1 MAPEQEDYLFAE
13 HEEVTQEEE
22 TTSAFWDVLVVDD
35 DPEIHS
41 VTKLALSNL
50 EFWGKKLRFFHA
62 YSGKEAIEILKEQNN
77 ISILLLDVVMETDD
91 AGLNVVR
98 RVREEIKNMA
108 VRIIMRT
115 GQPGYAPE
123 EKVIREFDIN
133 DYKMKT
139 ELTRSKLVTSLL
151 TAIRSYQQICELEA
165 QSHALEQILSASRA
179 ILGHTDMGSFAA
191 AVVAQ
196 LANILDASGEGLVS
210 GYLDDDMHLRV
221 FGGSEQYREFFGHG
235 IEQLD
240 NGRVIMQ
247 VQNCIDTESHQSTAH
262 DITFLLESKN
272 KKAAIYL
279 ELEGEP
285 SEAQL
290 KFAEIFLTNVGVGLD
305 NIKLFNELREVA
317 YKDNLT
323 KLPNRANFIEKIES
337 YFNQQQSLV
346 FILVDIAQF
355 SDINNGLGQEV
366 GNLLLLGV
374 AERISIEFP
383 EAQLISRIGADVFGF
398 LMPESQFDEESFIDN
413 LCVPYHVGEHL
424 LTMHFHIGV
433 CRQEDFQPQGIET
446 LKLAYIALNQAKQ
459 SSIPLDWYTPDLEE
473 KMAWKLGLIRQLRQD
488 FEMKKLEVWYQPQ
501 FSIVDRKVI
510 GCEALLRWPSG
521 NGNYISPAIFVPLA
535 ENAGL
540 IVEIGQWVLEQA
552 CQLQAT
558 LQQQGFGEL
567 SIAVNVSVPQFKV
580 PNYAQQVKDTISS
593 FDVEPKHI
601 ELEVTESVVMDEVNS
616 VINTLQ
622 ELQEFGVEVAIDDF
636 GTGFSS
642 LSYLQKLP
650 LARLKIDRAFVKDI
664 PHDDSGAI
672 ADLVI
677 SLGQHLG
684 LKTIAEGVETEEQMT
699 VLQKLGCDEVQ
710 GFLLAKP
717 MPEKELL
724 EFLDN
729 QNSV

>member
-580 PNYAQQVKDTISS
+580 PNYAQQVKDTILS

>member
-1 MAPEQEDYLFAE
+1 MHQEK
-13 HEEVTQEEE
+13 
-22 TTSAFWDVLVVDD
+22 
-35 DPEIHS
+35 I
-41 VTKLALSNL
+41 
-50 EFWGKKLRFFHA
+50 
-62 YSGKEAIEILKEQNN
+62 
-77 ISILLLDVVMETDD
+77 
-91 AGLNVVR
+91 
-98 RVREEIKNMA
+98 
-108 VRIIMRT
+108 
-115 GQPGYAPE
+115 
-123 EKVIREFDIN
+123 IREFDIN

-279 ELEGEP
+279 ELEAEP

-459 SSIPLDWYTPDLEE
+459 SSIPLDWYTR
-473 KMAWKLGLIRQLRQD
+473 I
-488 FEMKKLEVWYQPQ
+488 
-501 FSIVDRKVI
+501 
-510 GCEALLRWPSG
+510 
-521 NGNYISPAIFVPLA
+521 
-535 ENAGL
+535 
-540 IVEIGQWVLEQA
+540 
-552 CQLQAT
+552 
-558 LQQQGFGEL
+558 
-567 SIAVNVSVPQFKV
+567 
-580 PNYAQQVKDTISS
+580 
-593 FDVEPKHI
+593 
-601 ELEVTESVVMDEVNS
+601 
-616 VINTLQ
+616 
-622 ELQEFGVEVAIDDF
+622 
-636 GTGFSS
+636 
-642 LSYLQKLP
+642 
-650 LARLKIDRAFVKDI
+650 
-664 PHDDSGAI
+664 
-672 ADLVI
+672 
-677 SLGQHLG
+677 
-684 LKTIAEGVETEEQMT
+684 
-699 VLQKLGCDEVQ
+699 
-710 GFLLAKP
+710 
-717 MPEKELL
+717 
-724 EFLDN
+724 
-729 QNSV
+729 

>member
-580 PNYAQQVKDTISS
+580 PNYAQQVKDTILS
-593 FDVEPKHI
+593 FNVEPKHI